1 MRLLPSMAAVVA
13 IAVSLSCPGPAR
25 SDEGGR
31 GTPVG
36 PSAGSTTSWP
46 VPSGSYLRATLQT
59 WSQSAGWMLV
69 WDSPLDYRVRAA
81 AQFRGSYEDA
91 VRRLVDA
98 IHETNPELRAT
109 LYRGN
114 RVLHVETVPVET
126 R

>member
-1 MRLLPSMAAVVA
+1 MRVLAALVT
-13 IAVSLSCPGPAR
+13 AVTLGTSLAGPVPALG
-25 SDEGGR
+25 DEGGR
-31 GTPVG
+31 GTAVG
-36 PSAGSTTSWP
+36 SSTGNETSWP
-46 VPSGSYLRATLQT
+46 VPSGSYLRATLHT

-69 WDSPLDYRVRAA
+69 WDSPLDYRIRAA
-81 AQFRGSYEDA
+81 AQFRGNYEDA